1 MGTPDI
7 LMDGGKRVLESKS
20 EVEIF
25 RLSFRL
31 AFVKKC
37 FEEVSLIS
45 EASDNTT
52 ASSDVFRKKIFQS
65 VTKIFQKCAKKKGG
79 REMPTSNLW
88 RP

>member
-1 MGTPDI
+1 
-7 LMDGGKRVLESKS
+7 MDGGKRVLESKS

-52 ASSDVFRKKIFQS
+52 ASSDVFRKKIFQF
-65 VTKIFQKCAKKKGG
+65 VIRKFFKNVPKKRGG
-79 REMPTSNLW
+79 REATFKLVAP
-88 RP
+88 